1 MYLKQFLKF
10 WNSGFFCWCPA
21 VNCIHKD
28 SIFVSTNNIKTKTF
42 VCFFL
47 QINSDF
53 IIPLITETRNKD
65 KSNKNIKF
73 FLISNQMHQMQGK
86 NRNYITIGACW
97 TQLLMYFNCSFVR
110 LVLES
115 SILDDVSNPLIKH
128 DYVYIFF

>member
-86 NRNYITIGACW
+86 NRNYITIGAC
-97 TQLLMYFNCSFVR
+97 
-110 LVLES
+110 
-115 SILDDVSNPLIKH
+115 
-128 DYVYIFF
+128 